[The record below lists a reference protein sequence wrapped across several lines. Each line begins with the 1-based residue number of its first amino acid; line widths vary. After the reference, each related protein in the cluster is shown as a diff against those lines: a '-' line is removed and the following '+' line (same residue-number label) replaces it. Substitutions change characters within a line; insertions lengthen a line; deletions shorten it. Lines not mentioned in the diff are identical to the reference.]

1 MVDGGAWRAAVA
13 FPHEDAMNLAVT
25 ERGPALL
32 DDALVCDMT
41 MPWTAYG
48 RAELRRRS
56 LPRMKE
62 SGFDLVSLTL
72 AADVQSQIDVLK
84 SCARERRSFALQPEL
99 YRLIDGVD
107 DILAAKRDGVLALSF
122 NIQGT
127 NALAGNIDMVGLF
140 YDLGVRHMLLAY
152 NKKNL
157 VGDGCHERTDSGLSH
172 FGIELI
178 EEMNRVGMM
187 VDCSHT
193 GYRSSMEAMEVS
205 NVPVIFSHSNPRA
218 LWEHDRNIRDDQAKA
233 CAATGGLVGVNGVG
247 IFMGD
252 NDASTAM
259 LFRQID
265 YYAGLIGTEHI
276 GFGLDFV
283 YDTDAMR
290 HSMAD
295 MKSPAKG
302 NYDKMTAFFQ
312 PEQLP
317 ELVDLMLARGYPEK
331 AIRGILGENFLRVA
345 RQVWR

>member
-1 MVDGGAWRAAVA
+1 
-13 FPHEDAMNLAVT
+13 MNLAVS
-25 ERGPALL
+25 ERGRTLL

-48 RAELRRRS
+48 RGELRSES
-56 LPRMKE
+56 LPRMQR

-84 SCARERRSFALQPEL
+84 SCARERRRIALQPER
-99 YRLIDGVD
+99 YRLIDSVD

-122 NIQGT
+122 NLQGT
-127 NALAGNIDMVGLF
+127 NCLAGNLDMVGLF

-157 VGDGCHERTDSGLSH
+157 VGDGCHERTDAGLSL

-178 EEMNRVGMM
+178 EEMNRVGMI

-193 GYRSSMEAMEVS
+193 GYRTTMEAMEVS
-205 NVPVIFSHSNPRA
+205 RAPVIFSHSNPKA
-218 LWEHDRNIRDDQAKA
+218 LWEHDRNIRDDQARA

-247 IFMGD
+247 IFMGE
-252 NDASTAM
+252 NDASTST
-259 LFRQID
+259 LFRQVD
-265 YYAGLIGTEHI
+265 YYMDLIGPEHI
-276 GFGLDFV
+276 GLGLDFV

-290 HSMAD
+290 RSMAE

-302 NYDKMTAFFQ
+302 NYEKMTAFFQ

-317 ELVDLMLARGYPEK
+317 ELVDLMLARGYPDS
-331 AIRGILGENFLRVA
+331 AIRGILGGNYLRVA